1 MNENKNVPIDFK
13 EFDVDAELE
22 KIRADITKPNIF
34 LCGATGAGK
43 SSLIRDIFNY
53 SLENA
58 PEIGDG
64 APVTRG
70 VHRYEDDNLGV
81 VIHDSEGYEAGEQ
94 AQKYYEDNILGY
106 VDECNSSHNIN
117 DMDSRIHETWY
128 CVSAGAK
135 KFLDVD
141 ISIISK
147 LRSKKIPVCVILTKV
162 DCISESD
169 LSDLKA
175 AIKNEFLDIEIFTY
189 ASLANDNP
197 KKETLI
203 NNGYIQSDELL
214 HWACEN
220 LDESLRD
227 GLLSSAN
234 GALKEKRIH
243 VIKTVIPLS
252 AAGAI
257 AAVVSN
263 SFIPVPFSDSIT
275 LMGIQPAMALKII
288 NSYNIAGLGVQ
299 AVGTLIGSTAV
310 STLGKTAANS
320 LAKAI
325 PGLSQAVAVANSTVA
340 ATLTATIGFA
350 VNEMCYR
357 YMDLYMKSK
366 NGEEVPPFA
375 TYFTSG
381 AFKENIRIVQEKYG
395 DKIKQI
401 ADGLLEKAEV
411 MLKGGK

>member
-81 VIHDSEGYEAGEQ
+81 VIHDSEGYEVGEQ

-128 CVSAGAK
+128 CVSAGTK

-141 ISIISK
+141 ISLIRK
-147 LRSKKIPVCVILTKV
+147 LKDKKIPVCVILTKV
-162 DCISESD
+162 DCISESN
-169 LSDLKA
+169 LSDLKTV
-175 AIKNEFLDIEIFTY
+175 IKNEFLDIEVFTY
-189 ASLANDNP
+189 SSLPNDNP

-203 NNGYIQSDELL
+203 DKGYIQSDELL
-214 HWACEN
+214 HWAYEN

-227 GLLSSAN
+227 GLLSSVN
-234 GALKEKRIH
+234 GALEEKHIH
-243 VIKTVIPLS
+243 VMKTIIPIS
-252 AAGAI
+252 ATGAI

-263 SFIPVPFSDSIT
+263 SFIPVPFTDSML
-275 LMGIQPAMALKII
+275 LMGIQSAMTLKII
-288 NSYNIAGLGVQ
+288 KSYNIAGLGVQ
-299 AVGTLIGSTAV
+299 VVGTVVGSTAV
-310 STLGKTAANS
+310 STIGKTAANS

-357 YMDLYMKSK
+357 YMNLYMKSK
-366 NGEEVPPFA
+366 NGEKVPPFA
-375 TYFTSG
+375 AYFTSG
-381 AFKENIRIVQEKYG
+381 EFKEVVQKVQEKYG
-395 DKIKQI
+395 DKINQI
-401 ADGLLEKAEV
+401 ADGLLEKAQAK
-411 MLKGGK
+411 LKGGK

>member
-1 MNENKNVPIDFK
+1 MNENKNAPIDFK
-13 EFDVDAELE
+13 EFDADAELE

-43 SSLIRDIFNY
+43 SSLVRDIFNY

-58 PEIGDG
+58 PETGDG

-106 VDECNSSHNIN
+106 VDECNRSHNIN

-147 LRSKKIPVCVILTKV
+147 LKSKKIPVCVVLTKV
-162 DCISESD
+162 DCISKDNLND
-169 LSDLKA
+169 LIA
-175 AIKNEFLDIEIFTY
+175 AIKNEFPDMGVFTY
-189 ASLANDNP
+189 SSLPNDDP
-197 KKETLI
+197 KKKTLI
-203 NNGYIQSDELL
+203 NNGYIQSDKLL
-214 HWACEN
+214 HWAYEN

-234 GALKEKRIH
+234 GALKEKHIH
-243 VIKTVIPLS
+243 VMKTVIPIS

-263 SFIPVPFSDSIT
+263 SFIPVPFSDSIA
-275 LMGIQPAMALKII
+275 LMGIQSIMALKII
-288 NSYNIAGLGVQ
+288 NSYNIAGLGQV
-299 AVGTLIGSTAV
+299 VGTVVGSTAV

-357 YMDLYMKSK
+357 YMDLYMKNK

-375 TYFTSG
+375 AYFTSG
-381 AFKENIRIVQEKYG
+381 AFKEMVRTVQEQYG

-401 ADGLLEKAEV
+401 ADGLLEKAKV